1 MQKSAIATLFG
12 GLSVAAVVLAG
23 PAAAAAN
30 ADDAVNGLRAEG
42 YSIQLNGA
50 PSANLSACAVTSIN
64 KDSPG
69 ASSNPVAYVDISCPT
84 GC

>member
-1 MQKSAIATLFG
+1 MRKLAIATLFG
-12 GLSVAAVVLAG
+12 GLSVAAVGLAG
-23 PAAAAAN
+23 PAAAAPN

-50 PSANLSACAVTSIN
+50 PSANLSACTATSI
-64 KDSPG
+64 KTDSAAG
-69 ASSNPVAYVDISCPT
+69 SSNPVAYVDISCPT